1 MLLQFS
7 VHPDQESDQG
17 TDNACSHF
25 MEDVNGQLS
34 ELGEDVRCYLTN
46 LNTLKNTLSFLGLI
60 FQLNLRS
67 SLFIKLTLLFAIDEP
82 CC

>member
-17 TDNACSHF
+17 PDNACSHF

-46 LNTLKNTLSFLGLI
+46 TITL
-60 FQLNLRS
+60 
-67 SLFIKLTLLFAIDEP
+67 
-82 CC
+82 